1 MTQHE
6 LKSALLANK
15 KPLLL
20 IGALAVVVVL
30 VLGGSFVSLAHNKM
44 EMRKLI
50 RQSAQLDKEHE
61 TLREQLKHLE
71 KQDPAY
77 IEKIART
84 QYNMV
89 KPGEIEFRF
98 QPE

>member
-20 IGALAVVVVL
+20 IGILAVVVVL
-30 VLGGSFVSLAHNKM
+30 VLGGSFVSWAHNKM

-61 TLREQLKHLE
+61 ALREHLKHLE
-71 KQDPAY
+71 DQDPSY

-84 QYNMV
+84 QYHMV

-98 QPE
+98 RAE